1 MFDILRSIIL
11 GFIEGIT
18 EWLPVSSTGHIK
30 LAGAFLEFENVS
42 PGFTDMFDYVVQLG
56 AILAVVVMY
65 FNKLWPFV
73 SKEKGF
79 VKRKS
84 LMIWSKVAVAMLPA
98 AVAGLLLDD
107 PIEQLLGEGR
117 REATVISATL
127 IIYGILFIIIE
138 AINKNRKSK
147 IISVKA
153 MTYKDAVLIGL
164 FQVLSIIPGTSR
176 SGATILGAMIL
187 GVSRTVAAEFS
198 FFLAVPVIF
207 GASLLKIAKFLLE
220 NGFAFS
226 VLEFVILAAGMI
238 IAFVVS
244 ILTIKF
250 LMGYIKKKS
259 FAVFGYYRIAL
270 GLLVLLFFW
279 VLK

>member
-138 AINKNRKSK
+138 AINKNRKPK

-153 MTYKDAVLIGL
+153 MTYKDAILIGL

-226 VLEFVILAAGMI
+226 GLEFVILAAGMI

-259 FAVFGYYRIAL
+259 FAVFGYYRIVL